1 MHEAYLQPCVLH
13 ACDWSILSRDLR
25 FSSDAFGLGWRRQCA
40 AARGFAIRVCAC
52 VWYRQCPWPEACSLT
67 RKASCQF
74 KVAQTSRSGLEVN
87 REIHIK
93 YPFMGGGLSRI
104 SSGKSRGLRRSS
116 SHQEVNSLEVLK
128 TRSASKRADNQTRS
142 WGSISLLRRKQPA
155 ETRAEIAPTKT
166 HAETD
171 LAADRQMADDQHM
184 AEGDASPASRRSGEG
199 GDQQLWTQRQQAL
212 RQADTLQNKSLD
224 SVGLAALI
232 QQHDSEAAGVGAGGK
247 PRPPSIDVLCAGDT
261 AYSSSSAATPFHRCA
276 SLSNAPTE
284 RPPFA
289 LFEGRQV
296 QETWAVMTADLKE
309 VCVYIYMYI
318 YTCMHKYI
326 YMNMYIY
333 IYIYVHM
340 PC

>member
-1 MHEAYLQPCVLH
+1 LAEVLRGGG
-13 ACDWSILSRDLR
+13 ILKTRPLR
-25 FSSDAFGLGWRRQCA
+25 LVLSQGRQVASPKLLRPA
-40 AARGFAIRVCAC
+40 AAV
-52 VWYRQCPWPEACSLT
+52 
-67 RKASCQF
+67 
-74 KVAQTSRSGLEVN
+74 
-87 REIHIK
+87 K

-104 SSGKSRGLRRSS
+104 GSGKSRGLGKSS
-116 SHQEVNSLEVLK
+116 SHQEVNSPEVLK
-128 TRSASKRADNQTRS
+128 TRLASKSADNQTRS
-142 WGSISLLRRKQPA
+142 WGSISLLCRKQPA
-155 ETRAEIAPTKT
+155 ETRAAIAPTK
-166 HAETD
+166 AETD

-199 GDQQLWTQRQQAL
+199 GDQQLWTQRQHAL

-261 AYSSSSAATPFHRCA
+261 AYSSSSAATPLHRFA

-309 VCVYIYMYI
+309 VCVYIYVYI
-318 YTCMHKYI
+318 YTCIHKYI
-326 YMNMYIY
+326 YI
-333 IYIYVHM
+333 
-340 PC
+340 